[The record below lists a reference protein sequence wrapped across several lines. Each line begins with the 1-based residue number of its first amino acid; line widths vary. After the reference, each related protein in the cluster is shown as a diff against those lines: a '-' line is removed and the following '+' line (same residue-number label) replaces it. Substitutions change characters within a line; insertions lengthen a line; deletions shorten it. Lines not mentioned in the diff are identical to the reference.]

1 VAKILTSK
9 YREYLKPQKDMTRK
23 EPLYA
28 IIIGKMLR
36 LQNKEKILKNAREK
50 KKQLNSISKHIRI
63 TSDLSAKP

>member
-50 KKQLNSISKHIRI
+50 KKA
-63 TSDLSAKP
+63 T